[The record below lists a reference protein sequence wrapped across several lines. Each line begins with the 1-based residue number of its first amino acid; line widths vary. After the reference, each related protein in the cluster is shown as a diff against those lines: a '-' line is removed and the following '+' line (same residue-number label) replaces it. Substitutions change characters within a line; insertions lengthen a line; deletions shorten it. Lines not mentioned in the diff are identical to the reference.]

1 LRRSRRPSATQVFWL
16 DMRPVDIAN
25 LVLLG
30 AIWGGSFPLL
40 RYAAPQFG
48 PAALIAVR
56 LLVAA
61 AAVLLLWPVW
71 RELRANRNRLMVL
84 GLINTAVPFT
94 LFAIAA
100 MMIPSGVNSLL
111 NATTPIFGSL
121 LAHFWLGERLSAQR
135 WLGILVA
142 FGGIG
147 AIVAE
152 TVGLDLNGAGTQSDT
167 LGVLCGLGAGFL
179 YGLALCYTRRYLTHL
194 SPTVL
199 TAGSLANAAVVMTPL
214 SLLAL
219 PAAAPA
225 AGAWAAAVALGL
237 VCTALA
243 YILYFN
249 LLKNVG
255 AARAVTVTFLIP
267 VFGIVWGA
275 IFFGEK
281 LGLKLLLF
289 CGVVLVGTALAT
301 GMFERR
307 TPAT

>member
-1 LRRSRRPSATQVFWL
+1 
-16 DMRPVDIAN
+16 MRPADIAN

-56 LLVAA
+56 LIVAA
-61 AAVLLLWPVW
+61 VAVMILWPVW
-71 RELRANRNRLMVL
+71 RELRAHRGRLMVL

-94 LFAIAA
+94 LFAVAA
-100 MMIPSGVNSLL
+100 MMIPAGVNSLL

-152 TVGLDLNGAGTQSDT
+152 SVGLGLNGTDAQRAS
-167 LGVLCGLGAGFL
+167 LGVLCGLTAGFL
-179 YGLALCYTRRYLTHL
+179 YGLAICYTRKYLTHL

-199 TAGSLANAAVVMTPL
+199 TAGSLVNAAAVMTPL

-219 PAAAPA
+219 PAVAPS

-237 VCTALA
+237 LCTAVA

-255 AARAVTVTFLIP
+255 AARAITVTFLIP
-267 VFGIVWGA
+267 VFGILWGA
-275 IFFGEK
+275 IFFNEK
-281 LGLKLLLF
+281 LGPKLLLF
-289 CGVVLVGTALAT
+289 CGVVLVGTALAS

-307 TPAT
+307 TPAA